1 MAQWPWAFDARWFF
15 IDASENPGIAQMAI
29 GGRELTIDL
38 VAAQASEHRQ
48 QRLPVRAQASVSIYH
63 RVENAGQ
70 RPIA

>member
-1 MAQWPWAFDARWFF
+1 VAQWPWAFDARWFF

-48 QRLPVRAQASVSIYH
+48 
-63 RVENAGQ
+63 
-70 RPIA
+70 

>member
-1 MAQWPWAFDARWFF
+1 
-15 IDASENPGIAQMAI
+15 MAI

-38 VAAQASEHRQ
+38 VAAQASEYRQ
-48 QRLPVRAQASVSIYH
+48 QRLPVRAQASVSIYY

>member
-1 MAQWPWAFDARWFF
+1 
-15 IDASENPGIAQMAI
+15 MAI